1 MFRFSVSFVLA
12 WETSGRAPWH
22 ATRGATVTFA
32 SRCRKPSMAAPR
44 QFSSPGDFERS
55 GLHFFFV
62 TAMGPIR

>member
-1 MFRFSVSFVLA
+1 
-12 WETSGRAPWH
+12 
-22 ATRGATVTFA
+22 
-32 SRCRKPSMAAPR
+32 MAAPR